1 MVKSRLEAM
10 LWLDIGVCT
19 HFELFC
25 DGIRIRV
32 FNETNRG
39 QRVPAIDVA
48 LSDPF
53 PECVVKFLEI

>member
-1 MVKSRLEAM
+1 MVKPRLLTM

-25 DGIRIRV
+25 DGIRIRCL
-32 FNETNRG
+32 NHNG
-39 QRVPAIDVA
+39 LAKPPIMDVA

-53 PECVVKFLEI
+53 PEAVLKFLEL

>member
-1 MVKSRLEAM
+1 MIKPRLLTM

-25 DGIRIRV
+25 DGVRIRV
-32 FNETNRG
+32 YNEANRR
-39 QRVPAIDVA
+39 QRVPVIDVA

-53 PECVVKFLEI
+53 PESVLKFLEI